1 MNRILKM
8 FSLLPALCIMLS
20 GISCKGGEENTP
32 SAVADPVITPSTLSV
47 AGDISTQSIEI
58 KTTEVWVLSSDA
70 QWVKFSPP
78 GGNGSSDPV
87 MVSLLLTKNQTGE
100 SRKATVTL
108 KTVSGKT
115 ASMTL
120 TQTAEESGIVQGI
133 ASAADFA
140 AFSEAVNEGKA
151 MDRFIVNGAVT
162 LIQDIDMT
170 GVTYTPAGTSASP
183 FKGTFNGQGHT
194 IKGVSAPLFGVL
206 KGATIRNLHYG
217 ASGDVIKITSEG
229 DSNYGG
235 VSASATGTT
244 FDHVYFEAT
253 LDVKAGSGH
262 PRVGGITGFLSS
274 DSSISSCYNNGNVL
288 CNGEGWVGGFAG
300 ENEGVITESTAKG
313 NVLGVYSSDRY
324 YGPGWICGSNK
335 TKANI
340 TKMTADG
347 HCGDYNL
354 YSSDPSKAP
363 ASLYRNAVCYPRTNA
378 FALTGSDDDAVTV
391 NWKLDDY
398 YAWEEI
404 DSKVLMDGVKWTK
417 YDCLGVPRIVNIIEL
432 DLTKTG
438 FDITTSYADDI
449 VPNPNGNKNGN
460 NGYNKRE
467 TLSQICNRKR
477 AEGQDIIAGINTGFF
492 DSNDG
497 FGRGFHIEEGQ
508 PVYINNTGVVKQLP
522 NHSWAFTVFTDRT
535 TSCEKKVFTG
545 KVEISGKEYQ
555 YHSIN
560 DTILRHANATY
571 QLNLYTSRYKK
582 TPHAGLTNPLATN
595 VLYVVAEY
603 TGEPMKVNTG
613 YADATVNAI
622 YDGLES
628 PLSSAPYL
636 SGSKEIALAASGDTG
651 RAIGS
656 GLKVGDKIR
665 LKADMT
671 IDGTITKPIYTQ
683 NSTMYKLM
691 TDGKDASNTPGSSA
705 SLYSTYDPMT
715 YVAIDKNTTKV
726 WLIEIDGRQEWFSLG
741 VKGYEMYRIA
751 DKLGAWNVTRF
762 DGGGSSAMWIYNA
775 EKGSGALVNS
785 PSDSKGERS
794 DMNYILIRKK

>member
-1 MNRILKM
+1 MM
-8 FSLLPALCIMLS
+8 FFCS
-20 GISCKGGEENTP
+20 SCKGGKEITP
-32 SAVADPVITPSTLSV
+32 IADPVISPATLTV
-47 AGDISTQSIEI
+47 AGDISTQSIEVR
-58 KTTEVWVLSSDA
+58 TTEVWVLSADV

-78 GGNGSSDPV
+78 GGNGSADPV
-87 MVSLLLTKNQTGE
+87 SVALVLTKNQTGE
-100 SRKATVTL
+100 NRTGTVTL

-115 ASMTL
+115 ATMTL
-120 TQTAEESGIVQGI
+120 TQTSEESGLVQGI
-133 ASAADFA
+133 ASADDLVL
-140 AFSEAVNEGKA
+140 FSDAVNAGKTVE
-151 MDRFIVNGAVT
+151 RFIVGGAVT
-162 LIQDIDMT
+162 LIADIDMT
-170 GVTYTPAGTSASP
+170 GVSYTPAGTVGYP

-194 IKGVSAPLFGVL
+194 IKGVTAPLFGVL
-206 KGATIRNLHYG
+206 KAATVRNLRYG
-217 ASGDVIKITSEG
+217 AAEDLISVTSEG
-229 DSNYGG
+229 DSPYGG
-235 VSASATGTT
+235 VSLSGLNTI
-244 FDHVYFEAT
+244 FDHVYFGAT
-253 LDVKAGSGH
+253 LYVKAGSGH

-274 DSSISSCYNNGNVL
+274 DGSVTSCSNNGNVL
-288 CNGEGWVGGFAG
+288 CDGEGLVGGLVG
-300 ENEGVITESTAKG
+300 ENEGIITESTAKG
-313 NVLGVYSSDRY
+313 NVLGVYSADGQ

-335 TKANI
+335 TKASI

-347 HCGDYNL
+347 HCGDYNKW
-354 YSSDPSKAP
+354 SSDPSKAP
-363 ASLYRNAVCYPRTNA
+363 ASLYRNAVCYPKTNA
-378 FALTGSDDDAVTV
+378 FSLAGDDNDAISV
-391 NWKLDDY
+391 NWKLNDY
-398 YAWEEI
+398 YDWEVIE
-404 DSKVLMDGVKWTK
+404 SKELMSGVIWTK
-417 YDCLGVPRIVNIIEL
+417 YDCTGVPRIVNVLEI
-432 DLTKTG
+432 DLTNPQV
-438 FDITTSYADDI
+438 DLTTSYADDI

-613 YADATVNAI
+613 YADATVKAI
-622 YDGLES
+622 YDGMES

-636 SGSKEIALAASGDTG
+636 SGSKEIALAASGETG